1 VLLVKLLE
9 LILHTKG
16 LVAGGLLVTA
26 VIVTG
31 TVGGQAVNLFVT
43 TAQAAPLAF
52 PTDPLVQIEDPKLGG
67 LVAGTFQV
75 KGWAVDRNSPDG
87 PAVDKVTLFLDVV
100 SDAGKLGDATLGID
114 RPDVAALLGEPKYLK
129 SGWMFTWT
137 AGTLEGNHTLFVVS
151 RAKSGRVSMVSR
163 EINDPLVRFETPSSG
178 ASFRQEEVV
187 DVTGWAIDRSD
198 TVGDGIVS
206 VTLYLDAKDDAHRLG
221 LATLGQD
228 SSELSDLYGERFETS
243 GWSYSWDIGQTAAG
257 EHTLYAVATSSVSG
271 HTTAAT
277 RRVVIKSLE
286 EEDEDQGPGCS
297 AWAHMKNAA
306 WHDVHGAWK
315 TIHSDLQGLRKSAPG
330 KGAKGTAE
338 AAVNTARNSVDA
350 TVREAHREIQALA
363 HSNKCKAD
371 AALQAEYDKIVDEA
385 TEEMEETFAAAKAAV
400 ALLPTEE
407 TQKKQKQDKDK
418 GKSK

>member
-26 VIVTG
+26 VIITG
-31 TVGGQAVNLFVT
+31 TVGGQAVSLFVT

-75 KGWAVDRNSPDG
+75 KGFAVDRNSTEG
-87 PAVDKVTLFLDVV
+87 PAVDKVTLYLDVV
-100 SDAGKLGDATLGID
+100 SDAGKLGDATIGID
-114 RPDVAALLGEPKYLK
+114 RPDVATLLGDPKYLK
-129 SGWMFTWT
+129 SGWMYTWT
-137 AGTLEGNHTLFVVS
+137 AGTLEGNHTLFVVA

-163 EINDPLVRFETPSSG
+163 EINDPLVRFDTPAAG

-198 TVGDGIVS
+198 AVADGIAS
-206 VTLYLDAKDDAHRLG
+206 VTLYLDAKDDAHKLG
-221 LATLGQD
+221 LATPGQE
-228 SSELSDLYGERFETS
+228 SSELSELHGERFATA
-243 GWSYSWDIGQTAAG
+243 GWAYSWDIAQTTVG
-257 EHTLYAVATSSVSG
+257 EHVLYAVAKSSVSG
-271 HTTAAT
+271 HETTVT
-277 RRVVIKSLE
+277 RKVVIKSLQ
-286 EEDEDQGPGCS
+286 EEDEDAGPGCS
-297 AWAHMKNAA
+297 DWAHMKNAA
-306 WHDVHGAWK
+306 WHDVHDAWK
-315 TIHSDLQGLRKSAPG
+315 TVHSGMQSLRKSAPG

-350 TVREAHREIQALA
+350 TVREAHRDIQELA
-363 HSNKCKAD
+363 QSNKCKAD
-371 AALQAEYDKIVDEA
+371 AALQAEYDKIVEAA
-385 TEEMEETFAAAKAAV
+385 TEEMEETFDAAKLAV
-400 ALLPTEE
+400 TLLPTEE

-418 GKSK
+418 NK